1 MSRRLVEDVHSHDV
15 VLDRRRLRGPRWC
28 WWPLLTADGCQSP
41 AQHVASG
48 SRRTTWVPVLPQTNP
63 QYIIIVHSY
72 IIVHCWV
79 CSLTSSAYAFWAN
92 KKCSST
98 KQLINCIIY
107 FCHKYVKY
115 TSKETFTENSF
126 NRQTF
131 QTPAGQKEQTQSLL
145 ICLHVARSLYSLSK
159 AVLIFMHVRCRRDP
173 HVASVSVVP
182 HSPLSL

>member
-1 MSRRLVEDVHSHDV
+1 MTLFWIDGGCGVRDGVD
-15 VLDRRRLRGPRWC
+15 DRFWLPM
-28 WWPLLTADGCQSP
+28 
-41 AQHVASG
+41 VASLLLNT
-48 SRRTTWVPVLPQTNP
+48 SPVGQDGQHEYQSCPKPT
-63 QYIIIVHSY
+63 HSY

-182 HSPLSL
+182 HSLLSL